1 MGTTLQEGPQSSEG
15 WWWDDDSCWT
25 ERSTACF
32 AGSGAAGCYCY
43 SRQQA
48 LVEQRVGPC
57 PAAVISFKQTNM
69 IEPRATLQWRPSH
82 SLLLLVRNP
91 NPSIHRRD
99 SRSIYIL
106 RGTAVVACWMSWV
119 RGRKRVLQTCHG
131 AALVGQ
137 PSANPREGR
146 ENGSQ
151 TLLWWLF
158 GGLGGW
164 SAPRCN
170 LCSQAGTRQEQRP
183 ACAGQGPRL
192 PRFLA
197 SPGTVSSTTHPQLS
211 CIVITGWN
219 WSTLHNTGRTDGW
232 FVVAEN
238 GMGLPVCS
246 M

>member
-119 RGRKRVLQTCHG
+119 LGGRKKGV
-131 AALVGQ
+131 
-137 PSANPREGR
+137 ANLP
-146 ENGSQ
+146 
-151 TLLWWLF
+151 L
-158 GGLGGW
+158 W
-164 SAPRCN
+164 SASQVQIRERAEKMAARPCYGGFLVAWVAGAPPVAICVPRP
-170 LCSQAGTRQEQRP
+170 E
-183 ACAGQGPRL
+183 
-192 PRFLA
+192 
-197 SPGTVSSTTHPQLS
+197 PGRSNV
-211 CIVITGWN
+211 
-219 WSTLHNTGRTDGW
+219 
-232 FVVAEN
+232 
-238 GMGLPVCS
+238 LPVPGKDLGCRGS
-246 M
+246 SLPQVQLAQPLTHSSPALS

>member
-1 MGTTLQEGPQSSEG
+1 MEAQPL
-15 WWWDDDSCWT
+15 
-25 ERSTACF
+25 
-32 AGSGAAGCYCY
+32 
-43 SRQQA
+43 
-48 LVEQRVGPC
+48 
-57 PAAVISFKQTNM
+57 PAFISKK
-69 IEPRATLQWRPSH
+69 PK
-82 SLLLLVRNP
+82 
-91 NPSIHRRD
+91 SIHPPTRQPLDLHSQRH
-99 SRSIYIL
+99 S
-106 RGTAVVACWMSWV
+106 G
-119 RGRKRVLQTCHG
+119 GRLLDELGAGWQKKGCCKL

-183 ACAGQGPRL
+183 AWAGQGPRL